1 MRLLSLVLTLAFAA
15 TPLLVTAETTA
26 PAPTAAVNLPAITVS
41 KVETHLLSD
50 VVFASGLV
58 NAVEQVQVQ
67 PQIEG
72 QAIQSIDVEIGDWVT
87 EGQVLARLS
96 DTYLSLQRSQLE
108 ASRASALAAIAQ
120 GEASLIEAKSTAD
133 EADRIAKRTKALAAN
148 GTSPKSSVDTA
159 AANATSAAA
168 RVTVA
173 SQGLVAAEAQL
184 HLVDAQIANLDLNL
198 QRTVITSPVTGEV
211 VQRNAM
217 VGAIASGNGAAM
229 FTIVRDGRL
238 ELRADVAEQDVLRL
252 AVGQTVILT
261 SPGLPDPLTGKVTL
275 VEPTVDAVSRL
286 GRVRVSFEQSDMV
299 RSGMFADARILV
311 AQRDT
316 IAVPVSAI
324 GGGDAGATALQV
336 TDGVVTLRQVVT
348 GIRDSGM
355 VEVLEGLV
363 AGDTVVTKAG
373 AFVRDGDHINPVP
386 AEATATPSN

>member
-1 MRLLSLVLTLAFAA
+1 MRLLSLFLSLALTA
-15 TPLLVTAETTA
+15 TPLMVLAETTA
-26 PAPTAAVNLPAITVS
+26 PTPEATVSLPAITVS
-41 KVETHLLSD
+41 KVKNHMLSD
-50 VVFASGLV
+50 LVFASGLV

-72 QAIQSIDVEIGDWVT
+72 QAIQSIEVEVGDWVKA
-87 EGQVLARLS
+87 GQVLARLS
-96 DTYLSLQRSQLE
+96 DTSLSLQRSQLE

-120 GEASLIEAKSTAD
+120 GEASLIEAQSTAD
-133 EADRIAKRTKALAAN
+133 EAERISLRTKALASN
-148 GTSPKSSVDTA
+148 GTSSKSSVDTT

-173 SQGLVAAEAQL
+173 SQGLVAASAQL
-184 HLVDAQIANLDLNL
+184 NLVDAQIANLDLNL
-198 QRTVITSPVTGEV
+198 QRTSITAPVDGEV

-229 FTIVRDGRL
+229 FTIVRNGQL

-261 SPGLPDPLTGKVTL
+261 SPGMHDPLQGKVSL
-275 VEPTVDAVSRL
+275 VEPTVDATTRL
-286 GRVRVSFEQSDMV
+286 GRVRVTFEQSDKV

-316 IAVPVSAI
+316 LAVPVSAI
-324 GGGDAGATALQV
+324 GGSDAGATALQV

-355 VEVLEGLV
+355 VEVLEGLQ
-363 AGDTVVTKAG
+363 AGDMVVAKAG
-373 AFVRDGDHINPVP
+373 AFVRDGDHINPVL
-386 AEATATPSN
+386 AEAATTPSN